1 MKGKFFRKNNAHS
14 RLFDKSYFDQDH
26 VLHVH
31 FNGQEALIALGFDDA
46 YIAAGNEWTS
56 TATTL
61 VRALRDAFRA
71 MGGIDMEQYSLRFS
85 DAVEV
90 GEASNG
96 LESYT
101 IHTRRDQRGRLTVIA
116 EIAGQSQEF
125 AGYLGETKYRAA
137 KWISER
143 IIELEAAE

>member
-14 RLFDKSYFDQDH
+14 RLFDRSYFDQDH

-31 FNGQEALIALGFDDA
+31 FNGQEAVIALGFDDV

-56 TATTL
+56 TATILT
-61 VRALRDAFRA
+61 RALRDAFRA

-85 DAVEV
+85 DAVDV

-96 LESYT
+96 PKSYT
-101 IHTRRDQRGRLTVIA
+101 IHARRDQLGRIVIIA

-143 IIELEAAE
+143 IIELENAQ

>member
-14 RLFDKSYFDQDH
+14 RLFDRSYFDQDH

-31 FNGQEALIALGFDDA
+31 FNGQEAVIALGFDDV
-46 YIAAGNEWTS
+46 YIASGNEWTS

-61 VRALRDAFRA
+61 IRAIRDAYRA

-85 DAVEV
+85 DAIDV

-96 LESYT
+96 PKSYT
-101 IHTRRDQRGRLTVIA
+101 ISTRRDQLGRLTVIA
-116 EIAGQSQEF
+116 EIAGQSKEF
-125 AGYLGETKYRAA
+125 AGYLGETKYRTA

-143 IIELEAAE
+143 IIELENAQ

>member
-14 RLFDKSYFDQDH
+14 RLFDLSYFDQDH

-31 FNGQEALIALGFDDA
+31 FNGQEALIALSFYDV
-46 YIAAGNEWTS
+46 YIAVCNEWTS
-56 TATTL
+56 TATIL
-61 VRALRDAFRA
+61 PRALRDAFRA

-85 DAVEV
+85 DAVDV

-96 LESYT
+96 PDSYT
-101 IHTRRDQRGRLTVIA
+101 IRARRDQFGRITIAA
-116 EIAGQSQEF
+116 EIAGQSKEF

-143 IIELEAAE
+143 IIELESAQ

>member
-26 VLHVH
+26 VLHVF
-31 FNGQEALIALGFDDA
+31 FNGQETVIALGFDDV
-46 YIAAGNEWTS
+46 YIAAGDEWTS
-56 TATTL
+56 TATIL
-61 VRALRDAFRA
+61 PRALRDAFRA

-85 DAVEV
+85 DAVAD
-90 GEASNG
+90 GSASNG
-96 LESYT
+96 QNSYT
-101 IHTRRDQRGRLTVIA
+101 IRTRRDHLGRLTVIA

-143 IIELEAAE
+143 IIELENSK

>member
-14 RLFDKSYFDQDH
+14 RLFDRSYFDQDH
-26 VLHVH
+26 VLHLH
-31 FNGQEALIALGFDDA
+31 FNGQEALIALGFDDV
-46 YIAAGNEWTS
+46 YVAAGNEWTS
-56 TATTL
+56 TATIL
-61 VRALRDAFRA
+61 SRALRDTFRA

-85 DAVEV
+85 DAVDH
-90 GEASNG
+90 GSASNG
-96 LESYT
+96 PESYT
-101 IHTRRDQRGRLTVIA
+101 IRTRRDQLGRLAVIA

-143 IIELEAAE
+143 IIEMENAQ

>member
-14 RLFDKSYFDQDH
+14 RLFDRSYFDQDH

-31 FNGQEALIALGFDDA
+31 FNGQEAVIALGFDDV

-61 VRALRDAFRA
+61 IRALRDAFRA

-85 DAVEV
+85 DAIDV

-96 LESYT
+96 QKSYT
-101 IHTRRDQRGRLTVIA
+101 IHARRDQLGRLTVIA

-143 IIELEAAE
+143 IIELENAQ

>member
-14 RLFDKSYFDQDH
+14 RLFDRSYFDQDH

-31 FNGQEALIALGFDDA
+31 FNGQEAVIALGFDDV
-46 YIAAGNEWTS
+46 YIVAGNEWTS
-56 TATTL
+56 ITTIL
-61 VRALRDAFRA
+61 PRALRDAFRA

-85 DAVEV
+85 DAVDA

-96 LESYT
+96 PESYT
-101 IHTRRDQRGRLTVIA
+101 IRTRRDQLGRLAVIA
-116 EIAGQSQEF
+116 EIAGQSREF
-125 AGYLGETKYRAA
+125 EGYLGETKYRAA

-143 IIELEAAE
+143 IIELENAQ

>member
-14 RLFDKSYFDQDH
+14 RLFDRSYFGQDH

-31 FNGQEALIALGFDDA
+31 FNGQEAVIALGFDDV

-61 VRALRDAFRA
+61 PRALRDAFRA

-85 DAVEV
+85 DAVSY
-90 GEASNG
+90 GSASNG
-96 LESYT
+96 PKSYT
-101 IHTRRDQRGRLTVIA
+101 IRTRRDHLGRITIVA
-116 EIAGQSQEF
+116 EIEGQSQDF

-143 IIELEAAE
+143 IIELEASE

>member
-14 RLFDKSYFDQDH
+14 RLFDRSYFDQDH

-31 FNGQEALIALGFDDA
+31 FNGQEAVIGLDDNTFV
-46 YIAAGNEWTS
+46 AAGDEWSS

-61 VRALRDAFRA
+61 IRALRDTFRA

-85 DAVEV
+85 DAVDV

-96 LESYT
+96 PDSYT
-101 IHTRRDQRGRLTVIA
+101 IRTRRDQLGRLTVIA

-143 IIELEAAE
+143 IIELENAR

>member
-14 RLFDKSYFDQDH
+14 RLFDRSYFDQDH
-26 VLHVH
+26 ILHVH
-31 FNGQEALIALGFDDA
+31 FNGQEAVIALGFDDV
-46 YIAAGNEWTS
+46 YVAAGDEWTS
-56 TATTL
+56 TATIL
-61 VRALRDAFRA
+61 QRALRDSFRA

-85 DAVEV
+85 DAVNA

-96 LESYT
+96 PNSYA
-101 IHTRRDQRGRLTVIA
+101 IRARRDQLGRIAIVA

-143 IIELEAAE
+143 IIELENAQ

>member
-14 RLFDKSYFDQDH
+14 RLFDRSYFDQDH

-31 FNGQEALIALGFDDA
+31 FNGQEAVIALGFDDV

-56 TATTL
+56 TATIL
-61 VRALRDAFRA
+61 PRALRDAFRA

-85 DAVEV
+85 DAVDV

-96 LESYT
+96 PDSYT
-101 IHTRRDQRGRLTVIA
+101 IRTRRDQLGCLSVIA

-125 AGYLGETKYRAA
+125 TGYLGETKYRAA

-143 IIELEAAE
+143 IIELENAQ